1 MKKIYQLKS
10 DDELSEKI
18 ISRIKKSFKSKPI
31 TIVVEDDD
39 YENEITEE
47 MKLMLDERSVFN

>member
-39 YENEITEE
+39 YENDITEE